1 MLTIDKFKARLIRHN
16 HPDWLLVGVDTKDD
30 SRLYILGNG
39 GMGNINC
46 APIESFPEEI
56 KNYAIEM
63 VTQGE
68 LYLKGNEKPLRIGQG
83 NSIYSYTLKQIEN
96 LLPTSS
102 TTRKMYFSSIFIRWQ
117 RSHQLSDEHVQE
129 KLGLTAKEFHQF
141 REDELTITPDLI
153 NKLVEITGVSEQ
165 FWINRGDQKNKG
177 FKGE

>member
-1 MLTIDKFKARLIRHN
+1 MLTIEKFKARLTRPN

-30 SRLYILGNG
+30 SQFYILGNG

-46 APIESFPEEI
+46 APIELFSAEV
-56 KNYAIEM
+56 KACVLEM
-63 VTQGE
+63 VTQGD
-68 LYLKGNEKPLRIGQG
+68 LYLKEHETYLRIGQEK
-83 NSIYSYTLKQIEN
+83 SVYSFTLKPVEN
-96 LLPTSS
+96 SPQASS
-102 TTRKMYFSSIFIRWQ
+102 TVRKMYFSSIFIRWQ

-165 FWINRGDQKNKG
+165 FWKNRWVQKNKG
-177 FKGE
+177 FRGE

>member
-1 MLTIDKFKARLIRHN
+1 MLTIDKFKARLIRPN

-68 LYLKGNEKPLRIGQG
+68 LYFKGNEKSLRIGQG
-83 NSIYSYTLKQIEN
+83 KSIYSYTLKQIEN

-117 RSHQLSDEHVQE
+117 RSHQLSDEHIQE

-165 FWINRGDQKNKG
+165 FWKNRGDQKTKVLG
-177 FKGE
+177 GE